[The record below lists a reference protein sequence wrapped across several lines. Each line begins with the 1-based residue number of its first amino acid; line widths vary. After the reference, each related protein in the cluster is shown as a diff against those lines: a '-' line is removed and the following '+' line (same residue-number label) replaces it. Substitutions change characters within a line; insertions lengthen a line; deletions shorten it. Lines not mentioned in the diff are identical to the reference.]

1 MHIGNFV
8 EVKASRIGAGSR
20 AGHFSYI
27 GDAKVGADVNIGAGT
42 VTCNYDGE
50 KKNETVIEDG
60 AFIGSDTMLVAPVRV
75 GRKASTGAGSVVT
88 KDVPDG
94 VKVAGV
100 PARAV
105 PKPSKRAK
113 AKRDK
118 RPARRAKSVDS
129 DTFIAL
135 IFLVLG
141 IIVFILV
148 VAAEAGVIAGMR
160 ERAMREP
167 AESRV
172 DALRRFYHERQLT
185 LSSLTLAR
193 NLALVGVTAIVVF
206 LVLREW
212 SDSWLALAVTTSPS
226 PPRSFS
232 FRRFRGL
239 WSRRTRTAGRSR
251 SRPFVAFTRM
261 AFRLPVLL
269 LDAPMGVVLRTWQ
282 RKQAAVAGGAEELIL
297 LIEMEEAS
305 ASLHEDERDMIR
317 GVIELEFTA
326 VREIM
331 VPRTDIVAVDA
342 DATLD
347 DVAALMVE
355 RGFSRVPVYKEN
367 LDNIAGIVHGKEMMK
382 YLAKKGGP
390 QPTFQEIMR
399 PAYFVPESKKVHA
412 LLNEMR
418 KNQISIAIVVDEYG
432 GTAGLVTVEDVLEE
446 IVGEIRDEFDIE
458 EQPVQLLTPDEV
470 IIDARVAID
479 DLSEMFDIQIKKND
493 FDSIG
498 GLIINELGRIPSV
511 GDNVR
516 VNGISLK
523 VLSVAGRRIKKVRV
537 TKLPEHEPGHG
548 RRKRHSLIRRE
559 SRSK

>member
-1 MHIGNFV
+1 
-8 EVKASRIGAGSR
+8 
-20 AGHFSYI
+20 
-27 GDAKVGADVNIGAGT
+27 
-42 VTCNYDGE
+42 
-50 KKNETVIEDG
+50 
-60 AFIGSDTMLVAPVRV
+60 
-75 GRKASTGAGSVVT
+75 
-88 KDVPDG
+88 
-94 VKVAGV
+94 
-100 PARAV
+100 
-105 PKPSKRAK
+105 
-113 AKRDK
+113 
-118 RPARRAKSVDS
+118 VDS
-129 DTFIAL
+129 DTLVAL
-135 IFLVLG
+135 VFLVLG
-141 IIVFILV
+141 IAIFIMV

-172 DALRRFYHERQLT
+172 EALRRFYHERQLT

-212 SDSWLALAVTTSPS
+212 SDSWLALAATTVAVAAAFLLLQAF
-226 PPRSFS
+226 PRAFVAQNPN
-232 FRRFRGL
+232 RWQVAL
-239 WSRRTRTAGRSR
+239 
-251 SRPFVAFTRM
+251 RPFVGFIRM
-261 AFRLPVLL
+261 AFRIPVLL

-282 RKQAAVAGGAEELIL
+282 RKSAAVAGGAEELIL

-331 VPRTDIVAVDA
+331 VPRTDIVAVEV
-342 DATLD
+342 DATLG

-355 RGFSRVPVYKEN
+355 RGVSRVPVYQEN
-367 LDNIAGIVHGKEMMK
+367 FDNIVGVVHAKEVMK
-382 YLAKKGGP
+382 HLAKKDGP
-390 QPTFQEIMR
+390 EPSLQEIMR
-399 PAYFVPESKKVHA
+399 PAYFVPESKKVHE
-412 LLNEMR
+412 LLAEMR

-446 IVGEIRDEFDIE
+446 IVGEIRDEFDKE
-458 EQPVQLLTPDEV
+458 EQPVQLVTEDEV
-470 IIDARVAID
+470 IVDARVAID
-479 DLSEMFDIQIKKND
+479 DLSEMFDIQLKKND

-537 TKLPEHEPGHG
+537 TKLGEHQPESQGENGV
-548 RRKRHSLIRRE
+548 R
-559 SRSK
+559 

>member
-1 MHIGNFV
+1 
-8 EVKASRIGAGSR
+8 
-20 AGHFSYI
+20 
-27 GDAKVGADVNIGAGT
+27 
-42 VTCNYDGE
+42 
-50 KKNETVIEDG
+50 
-60 AFIGSDTMLVAPVRV
+60 
-75 GRKASTGAGSVVT
+75 
-88 KDVPDG
+88 
-94 VKVAGV
+94 
-100 PARAV
+100 
-105 PKPSKRAK
+105 
-113 AKRDK
+113 
-118 RPARRAKSVDS
+118 VDS
-129 DTFIAL
+129 DTLIAL

-148 VAAEAGVIAGMR
+148 VAAEAGLIAGMR
-160 ERAMREP
+160 ERALRES

-212 SDSWLALAVTTSPS
+212 SDSWLALAVTTVAIAAAFLLLQAF
-226 PPRSFS
+226 PRTLVAQDPN
-232 FRRFRGL
+232 RWQMAL
-239 WSRRTRTAGRSR
+239 
-251 SRPFVAFTRM
+251 RPFVAFTRM

-347 DVAALMVE
+347 DLAALMVE
-355 RGFSRVPVYKEN
+355 RGFSRVPVYRDN
-367 LDNIAGIVHGKEMMK
+367 LDDIAGIVHGKEVMK
-382 YLAKKGGP
+382 YLAKKGS
-390 QPTFQEIMR
+390 PTPTLGDVMR

-432 GTAGLVTVEDVLEE
+432 GTAGIVTVEDVLEE

-493 FDSIG
+493 FDSVG

-537 TKLPEHEPGHG
+537 TKLPEHQPGPRG
-548 RRKRHSLIRRE
+548 ENGVR
-559 SRSK
+559 

>member
-1 MHIGNFV
+1 M
-8 EVKASRIGAGSR
+8 
-20 AGHFSYI
+20 
-27 GDAKVGADVNIGAGT
+27 
-42 VTCNYDGE
+42 
-50 KKNETVIEDG
+50 
-60 AFIGSDTMLVAPVRV
+60 
-75 GRKASTGAGSVVT
+75 
-88 KDVPDG
+88 
-94 VKVAGV
+94 
-100 PARAV
+100 
-105 PKPSKRAK
+105 
-113 AKRDK
+113 
-118 RPARRAKSVDS
+118 DS
-129 DTFIAL
+129 ETFIAV

-141 IIVFILV
+141 IIVFMLV

-160 ERAMREP
+160 DRAMREP

-206 LVLREW
+206 LVLRKW
-212 SDSWLALAVTTSPS
+212 SDSWLALAVTTVAVAAAFLLLQAF
-226 PPRSFS
+226 PRTLVSQDPN
-232 FRRFRGL
+232 R
-239 WSRRTRTAGRSR
+239 WQTAL
-251 SRPFVAFTRM
+251 RPFVAFNRM
-261 AFRLPVLL
+261 LFRIPVLV

-331 VPRTDIVAVDA
+331 VPRTDIVALDA
-342 DATLD
+342 DATVD
-347 DVAALMVE
+347 GVAALMVE
-355 RGFSRVPVYKEN
+355 RGFSRVPIYQEN
-367 LDNIAGIVHGKEMMK
+367 LDNIAGIVHGKEILR
-382 YLAKKGGP
+382 YLARRDGS
-390 QPTFQEIMR
+390 QPSLQEALR

-412 LLNEMR
+412 LLADMR
-418 KNQISIAIVVDEYG
+418 RNQVSIAIVIDEYG

-470 IIDARVAID
+470 IVDARVAID
-479 DLSEMFDIQIKKND
+479 ELSDMFDIQIKKND

-516 VNGISLK
+516 VNGITLK
-523 VLSVAGRRIKKVRV
+523 VLSVVGRRIKKVRV
-537 TKLPEHEPGHG
+537 TKLPEHQPGSSG
-548 RRKRHSLIRRE
+548 ENGVR
-559 SRSK
+559 